1 MLENKE
7 APPAPEKPDFDSL
20 LADLF
25 GLNVRGV
32 KTLYDLFRR
41 PKAVFESARV
51 FDWRSK
57 YTPTLRLAFSILTVF
72 SLLSFF
78 WAAEDGVLYQSLL
91 VQFSESFAN
100 DPNAPPLNEMV
111 NTMFAA
117 YNFIYPFA
125 YMLVHGLVGSLLF
138 IWGKGTSW
146 VARIRLY
153 FGIISVGIAL
163 SVASV
168 AAMPFFSLE
177 TFWIYTLVGMSA
189 NILAYMFTYARGMQ
203 GRLSM
208 TGMIVRAPLV
218 AVVVT
223 LTDIL
228 VAIVAGTGASFWA
241 EAQL

>member
-1 MLENKE
+1 MLEDKE
-7 APPAPEKPDFDSL
+7 TPPALQKPDFDSL

-25 GLNVRGV
+25 GLNIRGV

-78 WAAEDGVLYQSLL
+78 WAAEDGVLYQTLL
-91 VQFSESFAN
+91 SQFSAILGE
-100 DPNAPPLNEMV
+100 DHNAPSLRQRV
-111 NTMFAA
+111 DTIFAG

-125 YMLVHGLVGSLLF
+125 YMLVHGLVGSMLF
-138 IWGKGTSW
+138 FWGKGTSW
-146 VARIRLY
+146 VARLRLY
-153 FGIISVGIAL
+153 FAVISVGLVL

-168 AAMPFFSLE
+168 IVMPLISSE
-177 TFWIYTLVGMSA
+177 TFWVYSLVGLSLNM
-189 NILAYMFTYARGMQ
+189 LAYMLTYARGMQ

-208 TGMIVRAPLV
+208 TSLIIKAPLIAVIVTV
-218 AVVVT
+218 A
-223 LTDIL
+223 DIIAATASGT
-228 VAIVAGTGASFWA
+228 VAELWSAGQF
-241 EAQL
+241 